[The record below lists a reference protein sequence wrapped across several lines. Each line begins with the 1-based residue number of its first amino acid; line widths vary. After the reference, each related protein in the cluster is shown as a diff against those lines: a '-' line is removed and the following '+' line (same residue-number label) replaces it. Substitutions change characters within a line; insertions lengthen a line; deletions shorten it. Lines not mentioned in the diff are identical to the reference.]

1 MTIYVGDKP
10 LAGLI
15 VAKADN
21 ETIIFNS
28 EGEFVTI
35 GNQTKDGQLNY
46 DWMGTMEEYQTAVQQ
61 GIIQDNWTCFI
72 TDYQSEDAI
81 DIIRRAKAN
90 LPYVLLEPKW
100 FEQNPQNASWLE
112 SDGSFK
118 DGTVYT
124 DAYDA
129 LATELDSS
137 ISIGTANENGYVKRG
152 LPVVDSNDT
161 YTDYDYV
168 INQTAHTFR
177 LPTKVNIAA
186 GSAVV
191 GNGMTLGLTN
201 GTQNAG
207 LYVDNALYG
216 RIGNYGSNIGSSSS
230 GSYFSATAT
239 AGITTDGSKS
249 GIITDTTGLVLC
261 FYVGDIV
268 TDLQIVNGG
277 AVLTSLDNKVNRDL
291 TNLPNSSK
299 SEIAGYGMPSGRYV
313 DLTLGASGSTYT
325 APANGWF
332 CFYKNA
338 SAGAQRVIV
347 STTTMRTIW
356 TAVGSG
362 TGVSFIQPVQKGE
375 QMILDVN
382 LGLET
387 QIFRFV
393 YAEGSEND

>member
-1 MTIYVGDKP
+1 MTTVTGKRVILKNLQGEY
-10 LAGLI
+10 LI
-15 VAKADN
+15 PFTDQGGSGNPDN
-21 ETIIFNS
+21 ETIVLNGDD
-28 EGEFVTI
+28 ELVTI

-61 GIIQDNWTCFI
+61 GVIQDNWTCFI

-118 DGTVYT
+118 DGTIYT

-152 LPVVDSNDT
+152 LPVKDSNDT

-191 GNGMTLGLTN
+191 GNGI
-201 GTQNAG
+201 
-207 LYVDNALYG
+207 AL
-216 RIGNYGSNIGSSSS
+216 
-230 GSYFSATAT
+230 
-239 AGITTDGSKS
+239 GITDGTDNYEVHK
-249 GIITDTTGLVLC
+249 
-261 FYVGDIV
+261 
-268 TDLQIVNGG
+268 Q
-277 AVLTSLDNKVNRDL
+277 
-291 TNLPNSSK
+291 
-299 SEIAGYGMPSGRYV
+299 E
-313 DLTLGASGSTYT
+313 
-325 APANGWF
+325 
-332 CFYKNA
+332 
-338 SAGAQRVIV
+338 
-347 STTTMRTIW
+347 
-356 TAVGSG
+356 
-362 TGVSFIQPVQKGE
+362 
-375 QMILDVN
+375 
-382 LGLET
+382 
-387 QIFRFV
+387 
-393 YAEGSEND
+393 